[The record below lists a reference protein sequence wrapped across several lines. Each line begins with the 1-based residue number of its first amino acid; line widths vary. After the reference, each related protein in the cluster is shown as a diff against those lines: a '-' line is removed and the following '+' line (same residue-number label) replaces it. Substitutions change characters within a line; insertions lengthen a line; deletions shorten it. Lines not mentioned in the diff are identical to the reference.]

1 MNVARRNASVDVPTR
16 RAPRPAMLRPASVL
30 LLSLSAAWANADDC
44 DPVFDNVVWESTG
57 CESPR
62 SYLDICPFGQ
72 HARKARECI
81 EWDEVKECEDIEKV
95 LDFRKRFEGG
105 QFESEADAC
114 IIAKRLQACS
124 LVHDT
129 RAKFDCLQEAQKGY
143 KYNMD
148 VLAAI
153 NELRNGILASAE
165 EAISDEDVPA
175 AESAIEDMETL
186 FPRDQALRDLLRDL
200 RNRLEG
206 LKEHLRSKQLQRE
219 LEDQVREL
227 IAERKFGEA
236 LEELKRADESGMTG
250 KTLDSLKR
258 EATEGL
264 AALNS
269 IRQKRRKALAE
280 ARRLREAEDFGG
292 ARNKLEEA
300 RRFELT
306 GKTYDAELEAI
317 AAAEDRKRKRKQ
329 KQEALA
335 EARRLREAEDFG
347 GARNKLEEARELGL
361 GENEYRAELEA
372 IEKAKAGSR
381 KLAERLREC
390 KAQLDGSKLD
400 EALACYQEVLEW
412 DKGHSEAKKQV
423 PRLEMLV
430 EWRATDRANDIGRYH
445 AFEQKYKER
454 RDLGRFATSL
464 SRLAREKLNSKQ
476 DEFWKSVEASGSR
489 DMYERYVTI
498 YPEGRY
504 VGEAREWLENEG

>member
-1 MNVARRNASVDVPTR
+1 MNVAKRNASVDVPTR
-16 RAPRPAMLRPASVL
+16 RAPRLATLRPASVL
-30 LLSLSAAWANADDC
+30 LLSLSAAWANADDSC
-44 DPVFDNVVWESTG
+44 RSNPAVDNLMWETTG

-62 SYLDICPFGQ
+62 SYLEICPFGQ

-148 VLAAI
+148 VLAAL
-153 NELRNGILASAE
+153 NELRSGILASAE
-165 EAISDEDVPA
+165 EAMTDEDVPA
-175 AESAIEDMETL
+175 AESAIEDMKKL
-186 FPRDQALRDLLRDL
+186 FPGDRGALRDL
-200 RNRLEG
+200 RNRLES

-227 IAERKFGEA
+227 IAEGKFGEA

-269 IRQKRRKALAE
+269 IRKKRREALAE

-306 GKTYDAELEAI
+306 EKTYDAEREAI
-317 AAAEDRKRKRKQ
+317 AAAEDRKRKRQQ

-400 EALACYQEVLEW
+400 EALACYQEVLAW

-430 EWRATDRANDIGRYH
+430 EWRATDHANDIGRYH
-445 AFEQKYKER
+445 AFERKYKER